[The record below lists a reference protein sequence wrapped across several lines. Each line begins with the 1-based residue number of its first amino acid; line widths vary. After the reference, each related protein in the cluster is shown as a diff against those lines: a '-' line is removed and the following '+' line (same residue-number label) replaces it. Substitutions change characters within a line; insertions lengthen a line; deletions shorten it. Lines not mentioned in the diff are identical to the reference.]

1 MIEHNNGEIKLE
13 KEAAL
18 ERKVKKHEA
27 LLKILKDN
35 ELYKQ
40 KLLEQEQLKR
50 EQDIKIMQ
58 DAAVNET
65 KREYERKA
73 YYESIKRR
81 AYYESIKRRAYYESI
96 KRRAIEHDTKMF
108 ESVIKKRNEKLEDQD
123 RILKEQLKRLR
134 RKRKKKE

>member
-35 ELYKQ
+35 ELYKK

-50 EQDIKIMQ
+50 EQDIKIIQ

-65 KREYERKA
+65 KREYERK
-73 YYESIKRR
+73 

>member
-1 MIEHNNGEIKLE
+1 MIEHNNEEIKLE

-81 AYYESIKRRAYYESI
+81 AYYESIKRRA
-96 KRRAIEHDTKMF
+96 IEHDTKMF

>member
-27 LLKILKDN
+27 LLKTLKDN

-81 AYYESIKRRAYYESI
+81 AYYESIKRRA
-96 KRRAIEHDTKMF
+96 IEHDTKMF